1 MLFFILMSIF
11 VIGTI
16 VSILFYTNTVEAAFG
31 GVALLV
37 MVFFLSLVMT
47 KYLELSI
54 KVVN

>member
-16 VSILFYTNTVEAAFG
+16 VPILFYTNTGEAAFG

-37 MVFFLSLVMT
+37 MVLFLSLVMT

-54 KVVN
+54 KAVN

>member
-16 VSILFYTNTVEAAFG
+16 VSILFYTNTREAAFG

-37 MVFFLSLVMT
+37 MVLFLSLVMT

>member
-16 VSILFYTNTVEAAFG
+16 VSILFYTNTGEAAFG